1 MEPLNIQPNQ
11 SILVRLPSQNIKVV
25 KVEPGSIISLGKFGS
40 FKADD
45 IIGDPF
51 GFTYEIGADMEL
63 SLVDVSI
70 ECDEDDQMGAEQT
83 MTGHKIT
90 ATGLQQLTSEEIEA
104 LKSQGVS
111 GAEII
116 ARVTEGH
123 TAFEHKTEYSKE
135 KYLKRKKQKFLQ
147 QFTPYAI
154 GSTELIDIYLDKD
167 PTRIYNISPETLA
180 LALSM
185 GNIRPGGNYLV
196 ADETPGVLVAAMLER
211 IGGEGSITVVHENE
225 HPNLDCLKYLSVS
238 DEDRERLIKTINW
251 LELFHPEETEP
262 IRPKTPEELE
272 SLKPAHRRQYF
283 RAQQREKTHKWIL
296 DRAQNEG
303 FDALMV
309 MTQLDLPSLI
319 PRLLQF
325 VSGSRPIVLYSEF
338 KEVLVETTLALQ
350 KNNRVLA
357 PTIME
362 TRVRKYQTLPGR
374 IHPLMSSRG
383 YGGYLLSALRVHPN
397 PAVNAV
403 GKISN
408 RRKKPKLSESDAA
421 TSATETPEEGVMST
435 ASPHP
440 ETETSDA
447 A

>member
-1 MEPLNIQPNQ
+1 MEPLNIQANQ
-11 SILVRLPSQNIKVV
+11 LILLRLPSQNIKVV
-25 KVEPGSIISLGKFGS
+25 KIEPGSIISLGKFGS
-40 FKADD
+40 FRADD

-51 GFTYEIGADMEL
+51 GFTYEIDSGMKL
-63 SLVDVSI
+63 SLVDNTI
-70 ECDEDDQMGAEQT
+70 EFDEDDQMGAEQA

-90 ATGLQQLTSEEIEA
+90 ATGMQQLTSEEIEA

-116 ARVTEGH
+116 AKVMEGH
-123 TAFEHKTEYSKE
+123 AAFEHKTEYSKE

-167 PTRIYNISPETLA
+167 PTRIYNLSPETLA
-180 LALSM
+180 LALNM

-196 ADETPGVLVAAMLER
+196 VDETPGVLVAAILER
-211 IGGEGSITVVHENE
+211 MGGEGTITLVHENE
-225 HPNLDCLKYLSVS
+225 HPNLDCLKYLVLS
-238 DEDRERLIKTINW
+238 EEERERMIKTINW
-251 LELFHPEETEP
+251 FELFHPEESEP
-262 IRPKTPEELE
+262 VRTKTAEEME
-272 SLKPAHRRQYF
+272 DLKPSHRRQYY
-283 RAQQREKTHKWIL
+283 RAKQREENHKEIL
-296 DRAQNEG
+296 KRADTCG

-309 MTQLDLPSLI
+309 MTLLDLPTLI
-319 PRLLQF
+319 PQLLRF
-325 VSGSRPIVLYSEF
+325 VGGSRPIVLYSEF

-350 KNNRVLA
+350 KENRVLA

-374 IHPLMSSRG
+374 IHPLMTSRG

-397 PAVNAV
+397 RAVNAV

-408 RRKKPKLSESDAA
+408 RRKKAKTTA
-421 TSATETPEEGVMST
+421 SATPTPEPAQIAPVDGQEISLDT
-435 ASPHP
+435 PAI
-440 ETETSDA
+440 DA
-447 A
+447 